1 MKTIA
6 QSTPLSHI
14 TEIREISHISI
25 LRPLY
30 FARSLDVE
38 LPTYISRFMLAIQG
52 LLRLVQETV
61 KFLTDRPDS
70 KPLK

>member
-30 FARSLDVE
+30 FALSLDVE

-61 KFLTDRPDS
+61 KILTDRPDS